1 MTNTVQTKDAL
12 AEDPQ
17 TKDPLAKGVK
27 TGAAPVPETPDGRPA
42 RASSR
47 RRRILLWVVAGLAIL
62 GVIALAVGGIF
73 NQGAV
78 TDPEPTMTAVQII
91 PLVILM
97 VMFVVATKWPL
108 NIGVMGLV
116 ASFGVGYFML
126 GMSDKQILEEFPASI
141 VLTIIG
147 VTYFFSMAQRNGTI
161 DIIVKGCVRMVRG
174 KTLLLPWVFFLIAA
188 ALTSLGTFSPAA
200 IALLAP
206 AAIGFAYESR
216 IHPVV
221 MGAFIINGAHAGGFS
236 PLSVAGVLVHDIAL
250 KNDFPISQ
258 GGLFIAS
265 FALNLILS
273 VLTIVL
279 FALIGKLRDGSGQ
292 HVDIDTSSTGRP
304 HGQQILTLALIA
316 AMLVGTLGFHMPIGF
331 VALSAG
337 LLLAFINIKEHKTF
351 IGGISWS
358 TVLLV
363 AGMITYV
370 SLLQHVGVIDT
381 LAEQALA
388 LGAPLLIALVL
399 CYVIGVGSAF
409 ASSTAL
415 LTAFIPLAGPL
426 LATSSL
432 SASGTVAALA
442 IAATVVDVSPF
453 STDGALVVANARDD
467 DRQRVYKQLMFYA
480 GGVVL
485 VAPALAWAL
494 LVPTGIM

>member
-1 MTNTVQTKDAL
+1 MAKTITTPAPE
-12 AEDPQ
+12 AESDIREERSQ
-17 TKDPLAKGVK
+17 
-27 TGAAPVPETPDGRPA
+27 RPGN
-42 RASSR
+42 
-47 RRRILLWVVAGLAIL
+47 RRRILLITVAASVILGLFAIL
-62 GVIALAVGGIF
+62 FGGAIF
-73 NQGAV
+73 NPAA
-78 TDPEPTMTAVQII
+78 TPESEPTMTAIQII
-91 PLVILM
+91 PLVILV

-126 GMSDKQILEEFPASI
+126 GMTDKEILADFPANI
-141 VLTIIG
+141 VITIIG

-161 DIIVKGCVRMVRG
+161 DIIVQNCVRLVRG
-174 KTLLLPWVFFLIAA
+174 KTLLLPWVFFLLAA
-188 ALTSLGTFSPAA
+188 SLTALGTFSPAA
-200 IALLAP
+200 VALLAP
-206 AAIGFAYESR
+206 AAIGLAYESR
-216 IHPVV
+216 IHPVL

-236 PLSVAGVLVHDIAL
+236 PLSVAGVLVHDIAV
-250 KNDFPISQ
+250 KNGFPISQ
-258 GGLFIAS
+258 GALFGAS

-273 VLTIVL
+273 VLTVVL
-279 FALIGKLRDGSGQ
+279 FALLGKLRDGAAGQ
-292 HVDIDTSSTGRP
+292 HAELEARPTRP
-304 HGQQILTLALIA
+304 HGQQILTLGLIV
-316 AMLVGTLGFHMPIGF
+316 AMLVCALGFHMPIGF

-337 LLLAFINIKEHKTF
+337 LLLALVNIREHQTF
-351 IGGISWS
+351 IGGVSWS

-453 STDGALVVANARDD
+453 STDGALVVANARED
-467 DRQRVYKQLMFYA
+467 DRQRVYKQLMMYA

>member
-1 MTNTVQTKDAL
+1 MAKTIYQPAPE
-12 AEDPQ
+12 AESNIREERSQ
-17 TKDPLAKGVK
+17 
-27 TGAAPVPETPDGRPA
+27 RPNN
-42 RASSR
+42 
-47 RRRILLWVVAGLAIL
+47 RRRILLITVAASVILGLVAIL
-62 GVIALAVGGIF
+62 FGGAIL
-73 NQGAV
+73 NPAA
-78 TDPEPTMTAVQII
+78 TRESEPTMTATQII
-91 PLVILM
+91 PLVILV

-126 GMSDKQILEEFPASI
+126 GMTDKEILADFPANI
-141 VLTIIG
+141 VITIIG
-147 VTYFFSMAQRNGTI
+147 VTYFFSMAQRNGTV
-161 DIIVKGCVRMVRG
+161 DIIVQTCVRLVRG
-174 KTLLLPWVFFLIAA
+174 KTLLLPWVFFLLAA
-188 ALTSLGTFSPAA
+188 SLTALGTFSPAA
-200 IALLAP
+200 VALLAP
-206 AAIGFAYESR
+206 AAIGLAYESR
-216 IHPVV
+216 IHPVL

-236 PLSVAGVLVHDIAL
+236 PLSVAGVLVHDIAV
-250 KNDFPISQ
+250 KNGFPISQ
-258 GGLFIAS
+258 GALFGAS

-273 VLTIVL
+273 VLTVVL
-279 FALIGKLRDGSGQ
+279 FALLGKLRDGATGQ
-292 HVDIDTSSTGRP
+292 HADLDTTRTTRP
-304 HGQQILTLALIA
+304 HGQQILTLALIV
-316 AMLVGTLGFHMPIGF
+316 AMLVCALGFHMPIGF

-337 LLLAFINIKEHKTF
+337 LLLALVNIKEHRTF
-351 IGGISWS
+351 IGGVSWS

-453 STDGALVVANARDD
+453 STDGALVVANARED
-467 DRQRVYKQLMFYA
+467 DRQRVYKQLMMYA

>member
-1 MTNTVQTKDAL
+1 MIMTKTIYQPAPE
-12 AEDPQ
+12 AESEIRDERS
-17 TKDPLAKGVK
+17 K
-27 TGAAPVPETPDGRPA
+27 RPN
-42 RASSR
+42 
-47 RRRILLWVVAGLAIL
+47 RRRILLLSLAGIAIVGLVAL
-62 GVIALAVGGIF
+62 VFGGAIF
-73 NQGAV
+73 NPAAAP
-78 TDPEPTMTAVQII
+78 DSEHAMTVIQII
-91 PLVILM
+91 PLVILV

-126 GMSDKQILEEFPASI
+126 GMTDKEILEDFPASI

-161 DIIVKGCVRMVRG
+161 DIIVQTCVRLVRG
-174 KTLLLPWVFFLIAA
+174 KTLLLPWVFFLMAA

-200 IALLAP
+200 VALLAP

-216 IHPVV
+216 IHPVL

-250 KNDFPISQ
+250 KNGFPISQ
-258 GGLFIAS
+258 SGLFAAS

-273 VLTIVL
+273 ALTVVL
-279 FALIGKLRDGSGQ
+279 FALLGKLRDGEGVQ
-292 HVDIDTSSTGRP
+292 HADLDTSRTGRP
-304 HGQQILTLALIA
+304 HGQQILTLVLIA
-316 AMLVGTLGFHMPIGF
+316 VMLVCTLGFHMPIGF

-337 LLLAFINIKEHKTF
+337 LLLALVNIKEHQTF
-351 IGGISWS
+351 IGGVSWS

-426 LATSSL
+426 LATTSL

-453 STDGALVVANARDD
+453 STDGALVVANAREN
-467 DRQRVYKQLMFYA
+467 DRQRVYKQLMMYA

-485 VAPALAWAL
+485 VAPALTWAL

>member
-1 MTNTVQTKDAL
+1 MTKTALTKDSPTKDA
-12 AEDPQ
+12 EP
-17 TKDPLAKGVK
+17 TE
-27 TGAAPVPETPDGRPA
+27 APAQEMLDERPA

-47 RRRILLWVVAGLAIL
+47 RRILLWTVAGVAIL
-62 GVIALAVGGIF
+62 AVLALVFGGMF
-73 NQGAV
+73 NQAAA
-78 TDPEPTMTAVQII
+78 TSPEPTMTAVQII
-91 PLVILM
+91 PLVILV

-250 KNDFPISQ
+250 KNSFPISQ
-258 GGLFIAS
+258 TGLFIAS

-279 FALIGKLRDGSGQ
+279 FALIGKLRDGAGGQ

-316 AMLVGTLGFHMPIGF
+316 AMLVCTLGFHMPIGF

-337 LLLAFINIKEHKTF
+337 LLLAFINIKEHKSF

-370 SLLQHVGVIDT
+370 SLLEHVGVIDT

-415 LTAFIPLAGPL
+415 LTAFIPMAGPL

-467 DRQRVYKQLMFYA
+467 DRQRVYKQLMYYA

>member
-1 MTNTVQTKDAL
+1 MTKTAERTTGTV
-12 AEDPQ
+12 E
-17 TKDPLAKGVK
+17 
-27 TGAAPVPETPDGRPA
+27 ETQDQYSGRPA
-42 RASSR
+42 
-47 RRRILLWVVAGLAIL
+47 RRRILLMAVVG
-62 GVIALAVGGIF
+62 IALLGLVALVLAGGVF
-73 NQGAV
+73 NQAS
-78 TDPEPTMTAVQII
+78 TAEPEPTMTAVQII
-91 PLVILM
+91 PLIILV

-126 GMSDKQILEEFPASI
+126 GMTDKEILADFPANI
-141 VLTIIG
+141 VITIIG

-161 DIIVKGCVRMVRG
+161 DIIVQACVRAVRG
-174 KTLLLPWVFFLIAA
+174 KTLLLPWVFFLMAA
-188 ALTSLGTFSPAA
+188 ALTALGTFSPAA
-200 IALLAP
+200 VALLAP
-206 AAIGFAYESR
+206 AAIGLAYESR
-216 IHPVV
+216 IHPVL

-236 PLSVAGVLVHDIAL
+236 PLSVAGVLVHDIAV
-250 KNDFPISQ
+250 KNGFPISQ
-258 GGLFIAS
+258 GALFTAS
-265 FALNLILS
+265 FAINLILS
-273 VLTIVL
+273 VLTVVL
-279 FALIGKLRDGSGQ
+279 FALLGKLRDGEGGQ
-292 HVDIDTSSTGRP
+292 LADLASPATGRP
-304 HGQQILTLALIA
+304 HGQQVLTLALIGA
-316 AMLVGTLGFHMPIGF
+316 LLVCALGFHMPIGF

-337 LLLAFINIKEHKTF
+337 LLLALVNIKEHRTF
-351 IGGISWS
+351 IGGVSWS

-388 LGAPLLIALVL
+388 LGAPLLVALVL

-453 STDGALVVANARDD
+453 STDGALVVANARED
-467 DRQRVYKQLMFYA
+467 DRERVYKQLMMYA

-485 VAPALAWAL
+485 AAPALAWAL

>member
-1 MTNTVQTKDAL
+1 MTKTAQPPANP
-12 AEDPQ
+12 AEADTQGCPSR
-17 TKDPLAKGVK
+17 
-27 TGAAPVPETPDGRPA
+27 APA
-42 RASSR
+42 R
-47 RRRILLWVVAGLAIL
+47 RRRILLVAAATTIL
-62 GVIALAVGGIF
+62 GLGALLLGNVIF
-73 NQGAV
+73 NPAAA
-78 TDPEPTMTAVQII
+78 TEPEPAMTAVQII
-91 PLVILM
+91 PLAILV
-97 VMFVVATKWPL
+97 VMFIVATKWPL

-126 GMSDKQILEEFPASI
+126 GMTDREILAEFPASI

-161 DIIVKGCVRMVRG
+161 DIIVQTCVRLVRG
-174 KTLLLPWVFFLIAA
+174 RTLLLPWVFFLMAA
-188 ALTSLGTFSPAA
+188 ALTALGTFSPAA
-200 IALLAP
+200 VALLAP

-216 IHPVV
+216 IHPVL

-236 PLSVAGVLVHDIAL
+236 PLSVAGVLVHGIAME
-250 KNDFPISQ
+250 NGFPISQ
-258 GGLFIAS
+258 GSLFAAS

-279 FALIGKLRDGSGQ
+279 FALLGKLRDSKGGQ
-292 HVDIDTSSTGRP
+292 HADVDSSPSARP
-304 HGQQILTLALIA
+304 HGQQVLTLALIA
-316 AMLVGTLGFHMPIGF
+316 VMLVCTLGFRMPIGF

-337 LLLAFINIKEHKTF
+337 LLLALINIKEHQTF

-381 LAEQALA
+381 LAEHALA
-388 LGAPLLIALVL
+388 LGAPLVIALVL

-415 LTAFIPLAGPL
+415 LTAFIPMAGPL

-453 STDGALVVANARDD
+453 STDGALIVANARED
-467 DRQRVYKQLMFYA
+467 DRQRVYRQLMAYA
-480 GGVVL
+480 GAVVL
-485 VAPALAWAL
+485 AAPLLAWAM

>member
-1 MTNTVQTKDAL
+1 MTKTVQRPTDAV
-12 AEDPQ
+12 E
-17 TKDPLAKGVK
+17 
-27 TGAAPVPETPDGRPA
+27 ETRDQKSPRPA
-42 RASSR
+42 R
-47 RRRILLWVVAGLAIL
+47 RRRILLMAVVGITFLGLLALVLAG
-62 GVIALAVGGIF
+62 GVF
-73 NQGAV
+73 NQAP
-78 TDPEPTMTAVQII
+78 TAESEPSMTAVQII
-91 PLVILM
+91 PLIILV

-126 GMSDKQILEEFPASI
+126 GMSDKEILADFPANI
-141 VLTIIG
+141 VITIIG

-161 DIIVKGCVRMVRG
+161 DIIVQNCVRLVRG
-174 KTLLLPWVFFLIAA
+174 KTLLLPWVFFLMAA
-188 ALTSLGTFSPAA
+188 ALTALGTFSPAA
-200 IALLAP
+200 VALLAP
-206 AAIGFAYESR
+206 AALGLAYESR

-221 MGAFIINGAHAGGFS
+221 MGAFLINGAHAGGFS
-236 PLSVAGVLVHDIAL
+236 PLSVAGVLVHDIAV
-250 KNDFPISQ
+250 KNGFPISQ
-258 GGLFIAS
+258 GALFTAS
-265 FALNLILS
+265 FAINLILS
-273 VLTIVL
+273 VLTVVL
-279 FALIGKLRDGSGQ
+279 FALLGRLRDGEGQ
-292 HVDIDTSSTGRP
+292 HADLETTTTGRP

-316 AMLVGTLGFHMPIGF
+316 AMLVCALGFHMPIGF

-337 LLLAFINIKEHKTF
+337 LLLALVNIKEHRTF
-351 IGGISWS
+351 IGGVSWS

-388 LGAPLLIALVL
+388 LGAPLLVALVL

-453 STDGALVVANARDD
+453 STDGALVVANARED
-467 DRQRVYKQLMFYA
+467 DRQRVYKQLMMYA

-485 VAPALAWAL
+485 AAPALAWAL

>member
-1 MTNTVQTKDAL
+1 M
-12 AEDPQ
+12 
-17 TKDPLAKGVK
+17 AKV
-27 TGAAPVPETPDGRPA
+27 TYHPAPESESETREQNSGSPN
-42 RASSR
+42 R
-47 RRRILLWVVAGLAIL
+47 RRRILLVTVAASVILGLVAIL
-62 GVIALAVGGIF
+62 FGGAIF
-73 NQGAV
+73 NPAA
-78 TDPEPTMTAVQII
+78 TPESEPTMTATQII
-91 PLVILM
+91 PLVILV

-126 GMSDKQILEEFPASI
+126 GMTDKEILTDFPANI
-141 VLTIIG
+141 VITIIG

-161 DIIVKGCVRMVRG
+161 DIIVQTCVRLVRG
-174 KTLLLPWVFFLIAA
+174 KTMLLPWVFFLLAA
-188 ALTSLGTFSPAA
+188 SLTALGTFSPAA
-200 IALLAP
+200 VALLAP
-206 AAIGFAYESR
+206 AAIGLAYESR
-216 IHPVV
+216 IHPVL

-236 PLSVAGVLVHDIAL
+236 PLSVAGVLVHDIAV
-250 KNDFPISQ
+250 KNGFPISQ
-258 GGLFIAS
+258 GSLFAAS

-273 VLTIVL
+273 VLTVVL
-279 FALIGKLRDGSGQ
+279 FALLGKIRDGATGQ
-292 HVDIDTSSTGRP
+292 LADLDTTRTARP
-304 HGQQILTLALIA
+304 HGQQILWLALIV
-316 AMLVGTLGFHMPIGF
+316 AMLVCALGFHMPIGF

-337 LLLAFINIKEHKTF
+337 LLLALVNIKEHQTF
-351 IGGISWS
+351 IGGVSWS

-453 STDGALVVANARDD
+453 STDGALVVANARED
-467 DRQRVYKQLMFYA
+467 DRQRVYKQLMMYA

>member
-1 MTNTVQTKDAL
+1 MSNTSQRTLPPAVD
-12 AEDPQ
+12 
-17 TKDPLAKGVK
+17 
-27 TGAAPVPETPDGRPA
+27 ETRGGRTGRP
-42 RASSR
+42 SR
-47 RRRILLWVVAGLAIL
+47 RRRILLVAVAAFAIL
-62 GVIALAVGGIF
+62 GLVAVLLGGAIF
-73 NQGAV
+73 NPAAP
-78 TDPEPTMTAVQII
+78 TEPEPTMTAIQII
-91 PLVILM
+91 PLVILV
-97 VMFVVATKWPL
+97 VMFVVATRWPL

-126 GMSDKQILEEFPASI
+126 GMSDKEILAEFPASI

-161 DIIVKGCVRMVRG
+161 DVIVQTCVRLVRG
-174 KTLLLPWVFFLIAA
+174 KTLLLPWVFFLMAA
-188 ALTSLGTFSPAA
+188 ALTALGTFSPAA
-200 IALLAP
+200 VALLAP

-216 IHPVV
+216 IHPVL

-236 PLSVAGVLVHDIAL
+236 PLSVAGVLVHDIAQE
-250 KNDFPISQ
+250 NGFPISQ
-258 GGLFIAS
+258 GALFVAS
-265 FALNLILS
+265 FAVNLILS
-273 VLTIVL
+273 VLTVVVL
-279 FALIGKLRDGSGQ
+279 ALLGKLRDGAGSHHADLPAPGT
-292 HVDIDTSSTGRP
+292 IRP
-304 HGQQILTLALIA
+304 HGQQILTLMLIVV
-316 AMLVGTLGFHMPIGF
+316 MLVCTLGFHMPIGF

-337 LLLAFINIKEHKTF
+337 LLLALINIKEHQTF
-351 IGGISWS
+351 ISGISWS

-415 LTAFIPLAGPL
+415 LTAFIPMAGPL
-426 LATSSL
+426 LATSTL

-453 STDGALVVANARDD
+453 STDGALVVANARED
-467 DRQRVYKQLMFYA
+467 DRQRVYRQLMIYA

-485 VAPALAWAL
+485 AAPLLAWAL

>member
-1 MTNTVQTKDAL
+1 MAKTVLTKDSPGTDG
-12 AEDPQ
+12 ER
-17 TKDPLAKGVK
+17 T
-27 TGAAPVPETPDGRPA
+27 AAPAVETPEGRPA
-42 RASSR
+42 RSSS
-47 RRRILLWVVAGLAIL
+47 RRRILLWTVAGVAIL
-62 GVIALAVGGIF
+62 GALALVLGGML
-73 NQGAV
+73 NPAAAPN
-78 TDPEPTMTAVQII
+78 PEPSMTAVQII
-91 PLVILM
+91 PLVILV
-97 VMFVVATKWPL
+97 VMFAVATKWPL

-126 GMSDKQILEEFPASI
+126 GMSDKQILDEFPASI

-279 FALIGKLRDGSGQ
+279 FALIGKLRDGASGQ
-292 HVDIDTSSTGRP
+292 HVDIDTSTGRP
-304 HGQQILTLALIA
+304 HGQQVLTLALIA
-316 AMLVGTLGFHMPIGF
+316 VMLVCTLGFHMPIGF

-337 LLLAFINIKEHKTF
+337 LLLAFVNIKEHKTF

-399 CYVIGVGSAF
+399 CYVIGIGSAF

-415 LTAFIPLAGPL
+415 LTAFIPMAGPL

-453 STDGALVVANARDD
+453 STDGALVVANARED

>member
-1 MTNTVQTKDAL
+1 
-12 AEDPQ
+12 
-17 TKDPLAKGVK
+17 
-27 TGAAPVPETPDGRPA
+27 
-42 RASSR
+42 
-47 RRRILLWVVAGLAIL
+47 
-62 GVIALAVGGIF
+62 
-73 NQGAV
+73 
-78 TDPEPTMTAVQII
+78 MTAVQII
-91 PLVILM
+91 PLVILV
-97 VMFVVATKWPL
+97 VMFVAATKWPL

-126 GMSDKQILEEFPASI
+126 GMSDRQILEAFPATI

-161 DIIVKGCVRMVRG
+161 DLIVKGCVRIVRG
-174 KTLLLPWVFFLIAA
+174 KMLLLPWVFFLIAA

-221 MGAFIINGAHAGGFS
+221 MGAFIVNGAHAGGFS

-250 KNDFPISQ
+250 QNGFPISQ
-258 GGLFIAS
+258 AGLFLAS
-265 FALNLILS
+265 FALNLLLS
-273 VLTIVL
+273 VLTIIL
-279 FALIGKLRDGSGQ
+279 FALLGKLRDGAGGRGPE
-292 HVDIDTSSTGRP
+292 IDTASGRP
-304 HGQQILTLALIA
+304 HGQQALTLALIA
-316 AMLVGTLGFHMPIGF
+316 GMLVCTLGFQMPIGF

-337 LLLAFINIKEHKTF
+337 LLLAFVNVREHRTF

-358 TVLLV
+358 TVLMV

-381 LAEQALA
+381 LAGAALA

-432 SASGTVAALA
+432 SASGTIAALA
-442 IAATVVDVSPF
+442 VAATVVDVSPF

-494 LVPTGIM
+494 LIPTGVM

>member
-1 MTNTVQTKDAL
+1 MTKTAQRPTDTV
-12 AEDPQ
+12 E
-17 TKDPLAKGVK
+17 
-27 TGAAPVPETPDGRPA
+27 ETRDQQSPRPN
-42 RASSR
+42 
-47 RRRILLWVVAGLAIL
+47 RRRILLMVVAGLTLLSLAALVL
-62 GVIALAVGGIF
+62 GGGIL
-73 NQGAV
+73 NPAA
-78 TDPEPTMTAVQII
+78 TSEPEHTMTAVQII
-91 PLVILM
+91 PLVILV

-161 DIIVKGCVRMVRG
+161 NIIVQTCVRLVRG
-174 KTLLLPWVFFLIAA
+174 KTMLLPWVFFLIAA

-200 IALLAP
+200 VALLAP
-206 AAIGFAYESR
+206 AALGFAYESR

-236 PLSVAGVLVHDIAL
+236 PLSVAGVLVHDISV
-250 KNDFPISQ
+250 KNGFPIDQ
-258 GGLFIAS
+258 GSLFAAS

-273 VLTIVL
+273 ALTVAL
-279 FALIGKLRDGSGQ
+279 FALLGKLRDGEGGQ
-292 HVDIDTSSTGRP
+292 HADIDTTSTGRP
-304 HGQQILTLALIA
+304 HGQQILTLVLIA
-316 AMLVGTLGFHMPIGF
+316 AMLVCTLGFHMPIGF
-331 VALSAG
+331 VALAAG
-337 LLLAFINIKEHKTF
+337 LLLAFVNIKEHQTF

-426 LATSSL
+426 LASSSL

-453 STDGALVVANARDD
+453 STDGALVVANARDN
-467 DRQRVYKQLMFYA
+467 DRQRVYKQLMMYS

>member
-1 MTNTVQTKDAL
+1 MAKTISTPAPE
-12 AEDPQ
+12 AESDIREERSQ
-17 TKDPLAKGVK
+17 
-27 TGAAPVPETPDGRPA
+27 RPGN
-42 RASSR
+42 
-47 RRRILLWVVAGLAIL
+47 RRRILLITVAASVILGLFAIL
-62 GVIALAVGGIF
+62 FGGAIF
-73 NQGAV
+73 NPAA
-78 TDPEPTMTAVQII
+78 TPESEPTMTAIQII
-91 PLVILM
+91 PLVILV

-126 GMSDKQILEEFPASI
+126 GMTDKEILADFPANI
-141 VLTIIG
+141 VITIIG

-161 DIIVKGCVRMVRG
+161 DIIVQNCVRLVRG
-174 KTLLLPWVFFLIAA
+174 KTLLLPWVFFLLAA
-188 ALTSLGTFSPAA
+188 SLTALGTFSPAA
-200 IALLAP
+200 VALLAP
-206 AAIGFAYESR
+206 AAIGLAYESR
-216 IHPVV
+216 IHPVL

-236 PLSVAGVLVHDIAL
+236 PLSVAGVLVHDIAV
-250 KNDFPISQ
+250 KNGFPISQ
-258 GGLFIAS
+258 GALFGAS

-273 VLTIVL
+273 VLTVVL
-279 FALIGKLRDGSGQ
+279 FALLGKLRDGAAGQ
-292 HVDIDTSSTGRP
+292 HAELEARPTRP
-304 HGQQILTLALIA
+304 HGQQILTLGLIV
-316 AMLVGTLGFHMPIGF
+316 AMLVCALGFHMPIGF

-337 LLLAFINIKEHKTF
+337 LLLALVNIREHQTF
-351 IGGISWS
+351 IGGVSWS

-453 STDGALVVANARDD
+453 STDGALVVANARED
-467 DRQRVYKQLMFYA
+467 DRQRVYKQLMMYA

>member
-1 MTNTVQTKDAL
+1 MAKTITTPAPE
-12 AEDPQ
+12 AESDIREERSQ
-17 TKDPLAKGVK
+17 
-27 TGAAPVPETPDGRPA
+27 RPGN
-42 RASSR
+42 
-47 RRRILLWVVAGLAIL
+47 RRRILLITVAASVILGLFAIL
-62 GVIALAVGGIF
+62 FGGAIF
-73 NQGAV
+73 NPAA
-78 TDPEPTMTAVQII
+78 THESEPTMTAIQII
-91 PLVILM
+91 PLVILV

-126 GMSDKQILEEFPASI
+126 GMTDKEILADFPANI
-141 VLTIIG
+141 VITIIG

-161 DIIVKGCVRMVRG
+161 DIIVQNCVRLVRG
-174 KTLLLPWVFFLIAA
+174 KTLLLPWVFFLLAA
-188 ALTSLGTFSPAA
+188 SLTALGTFSPAA
-200 IALLAP
+200 VALLAP
-206 AAIGFAYESR
+206 AAIGLAYESR
-216 IHPVV
+216 IHPVL

-236 PLSVAGVLVHDIAL
+236 PLSVAGVLVHDIAV
-250 KNDFPISQ
+250 KNGFPISQ
-258 GGLFIAS
+258 GALFGAS

-273 VLTIVL
+273 VLTVVL
-279 FALIGKLRDGSGQ
+279 FALLGKLRDGAAGQ
-292 HVDIDTSSTGRP
+292 HAELEARPTRP
-304 HGQQILTLALIA
+304 HGQQILTLGLIV
-316 AMLVGTLGFHMPIGF
+316 AMLVCALGFHMPIGF

-337 LLLAFINIKEHKTF
+337 LLLALVNIREHKTF
-351 IGGISWS
+351 IGGVSWS

-453 STDGALVVANARDD
+453 STDGALVVANARED
-467 DRQRVYKQLMFYA
+467 DRQRVYKQLMMYA

>member
-1 MTNTVQTKDAL
+1 MTETAHRT
-12 AEDPQ
+12 P
-17 TKDPLAKGVK
+17 T
-27 TGAAPVPETPDGRPA
+27 PVGETLDDGPKRPP
-42 RASSR
+42 R
-47 RRRILLWVVAGLAIL
+47 RRHTLILAVAGFVFL
-62 GVIALAVGGIF
+62 GLVALLLGGDNF
-73 NQGAV
+73 APAATTQ
-78 TDPEPTMTAVQII
+78 PEQTMTAIQII
-91 PLVILM
+91 PLVILV
-97 VMFVVATKWPL
+97 VMFVVATRWPL

-116 ASFGVGYFML
+116 ASFGVGYFLL
-126 GMSDKQILEEFPASI
+126 GMTDKEILRDFPSSI

-161 DIIVKGCVRMVRG
+161 DVIVQNCVRLVRG
-174 KTLLLPWVFFLIAA
+174 KTLLLPWVFFLLAA
-188 ALTSLGTFSPAA
+188 ALTALGTFSPAA
-200 IALLAP
+200 VALLAP
-206 AAIGFAYESR
+206 AAIAFAYESR
-216 IHPVV
+216 IHPVL

-236 PLSVAGVLVHDIAL
+236 PLSVAGVLVHDVAL
-250 KNDFPISQ
+250 ANGFPISQ
-258 GGLFIAS
+258 GALFLAS
-265 FALNLILS
+265 FAINLILS

-279 FALIGKLRDGSGQ
+279 FALLGKLRDGEGQ
-292 HVDIDTSSTGRP
+292 HADLDTRTSRP
-304 HGQQILTLALIA
+304 HGQQILTLVLIA
-316 AMLVGTLGFHMPIGF
+316 VMLVCTLGFRMPIGF

-337 LLLAFINIKEHKTF
+337 LLLALVNIKEHQTF
-351 IGGISWS
+351 IGGVSWS

-381 LAEQALA
+381 LAGMALA
-388 LGAPLLIALVL
+388 LGAPLLVALVL

-453 STDGALVVANARDD
+453 STDGALVVANARSN
-467 DRQRVYKQLMFYA
+467 DRHRVYRQLMIYA

-494 LVPTGIM
+494 LVPTGVL

>member
-1 MTNTVQTKDAL
+1 MT
-12 AEDPQ
+12 
-17 TKDPLAKGVK
+17 K
-27 TGAAPVPETPDGRPA
+27 TAQHTAAPEAGTTEQSAPRSP
-42 RASSR
+42 
-47 RRRILLWVVAGLAIL
+47 RRRILLIAVAAFVILSLAALVL
-62 GVIALAVGGIF
+62 GGSLF
-73 NQGAV
+73 NPAAA
-78 TDPEPTMTAVQII
+78 TTSEPTLTATQII
-91 PLVILM
+91 PLVIL
-97 VMFVVATKWPL
+97 VLMFIIATKWPL

-126 GMSDKQILEEFPASI
+126 GMTDREILADFPATI

-161 DIIVKGCVRMVRG
+161 DIIVQTCVRLVRG
-174 KTLLLPWVFFLIAA
+174 KTMVLPWVFFLLAA

-200 IALLAP
+200 VALLAP

-236 PLSVAGVLVHDIAL
+236 PLSVAGVLVHNIAEE
-250 KNDFPISQ
+250 NGFPISQ

-265 FALNLILS
+265 FAVNFILS
-273 VLTIVL
+273 VLTIAV
-279 FALIGKLRDGSGQ
+279 FALLGRLHEGGTGQ
-292 HVDIDTSSTGRP
+292 AIDLDTSKTTRP
-304 HGQQILTLALIA
+304 HGQQILTLVLILV
-316 AMLVGTLGFHMPIGF
+316 MLVCTLGFRMPIGF

-337 LLLAFINIKEHKTF
+337 LLLALINIKEHQSF

-453 STDGALVVANARDD
+453 STDGALVVANTPED
-467 DRQRVYKQLMFYA
+467 DRQRVYRQLMIYA
-480 GGVVL
+480 GAIVL
-485 VAPALAWAL
+485 AAPILAWAL

>member
-1 MTNTVQTKDAL
+1 MTNTVQQPNDTV
-12 AEDPQ
+12 E
-17 TKDPLAKGVK
+17 
-27 TGAAPVPETPDGRPA
+27 ETRDQQSPDQRSPRPN
-42 RASSR
+42 R
-47 RRRILLWVVAGLAIL
+47 RRRILLMAVVGITLL
-62 GVIALAVGGIF
+62 GALALFLAGGVF
-73 NQGAV
+73 NQAPTAGS
-78 TDPEPTMTAVQII
+78 EPSMTAVQII
-91 PLVILM
+91 PLIILV

-126 GMSDKQILEEFPASI
+126 GMDDKEILADFPANI
-141 VLTIIG
+141 VITIIG

-161 DIIVKGCVRMVRG
+161 DIIVQSCVRMVRG
-174 KTLLLPWVFFLIAA
+174 KTLLLPWVFFLMAA

-200 IALLAP
+200 VALLAP
-206 AAIGFAYESR
+206 AAIGLAYESR

-221 MGAFIINGAHAGGFS
+221 MGAFLINGAHAGGFS
-236 PLSVAGVLVHDIAL
+236 PLSVAGVLVHDIAV
-250 KNDFPISQ
+250 KNGFPISQ
-258 GGLFIAS
+258 GALFTAS
-265 FALNLILS
+265 FAINLILS
-273 VLTIVL
+273 VLTVVL
-279 FALIGKLRDGSGQ
+279 FALLGKLREGDGQ
-292 HVDIDTSSTGRP
+292 HADLETGSAGRP
-304 HGQQILTLALIA
+304 HGQQILTLVLIV
-316 AMLVGTLGFHMPIGF
+316 AMLVCALGFHMPIGF

-337 LLLAFINIKEHKTF
+337 LLLALVNIKEHQTF
-351 IGGISWS
+351 IGGVSWS

-388 LGAPLLIALVL
+388 LGAPLLVALVL

-453 STDGALVVANARDD
+453 STDGALVVANAREN
-467 DRQRVYKQLMFYA
+467 DRQRVYKQLMMYA

-485 VAPALAWAL
+485 VAPALAWVL

>member
-1 MTNTVQTKDAL
+1 MTKTLNPPA
-12 AEDPQ
+12 PQ
-17 TKDPLAKGVK
+17 TES
-27 TGAAPVPETPDGRPA
+27 ETRQDRPDGRN
-42 RASSR
+42 R
-47 RRRILLWVVAGLAIL
+47 RRRILLISVAAIAIL
-62 GVIALAVGGIF
+62 GLVALVFGGAIF
-73 NQGAV
+73 NPAA
-78 TDPEPTMTAVQII
+78 TPESEPPMTATQII
-91 PLVILM
+91 PLVILV

-126 GMSDKQILEEFPASI
+126 GMTDKQILEDFPASI
-141 VLTIIG
+141 VITIIG

-161 DIIVKGCVRMVRG
+161 DIIVQTCVRLVRG
-174 KTLLLPWVFFLIAA
+174 KTLLLPWVFFLLAA

-200 IALLAP
+200 VALLAP

-216 IHPVV
+216 IHPVL
-221 MGAFIINGAHAGGFS
+221 MGAFVINGAHAGGFS

-250 KNDFPISQ
+250 KNGFPISQ
-258 GGLFIAS
+258 GALFAAS
-265 FALNLILS
+265 FALNLILTA
-273 VLTIVL
+273 LTVAL
-279 FALIGKLRDGSGQ
+279 FALLGKLRDGEGAR
-292 HVDIDTSSTGRP
+292 HLDVEAPRTTRP
-304 HGQQILTLALIA
+304 HGQQILTLLLIL
-316 AMLVGTLGFHMPIGF
+316 AMLVCTLGFQMPIGF

-337 LLLAFINIKEHKTF
+337 LLLALINIKEHRTF

-381 LAEQALA
+381 LAKQALA
-388 LGAPLLIALVL
+388 LGAPLLVALVL

-453 STDGALVVANARDD
+453 STDGALIVANAHEN
-467 DRQRVYKQLMFYA
+467 DRQRVYKQLMIYA

>member
-1 MTNTVQTKDAL
+1 MI
-12 AEDPQ
+12 
-17 TKDPLAKGVK
+17 K
-27 TGAAPVPETPDGRPA
+27 TAQRTT
-42 RASSR
+42 ASEAGTTRQSPPR
-47 RRRILLWVVAGLAIL
+47 SPRRRILLIAVAAFVIL
-62 GVIALAVGGIF
+62 SLVALVLGGSLF
-73 NQGAV
+73 TPAAA
-78 TDPEPTMTAVQII
+78 TTSEPTLTATQII
-91 PLVILM
+91 PLVIL
-97 VMFVVATKWPL
+97 VLMFIIATKWPL

-126 GMSDKQILEEFPASI
+126 GMTDREILADFPASI

-147 VTYFFSMAQRNGTI
+147 VTYFFSMAQKNGTI
-161 DIIVKGCVRMVRG
+161 DIIVQACVRLVRG
-174 KTLLLPWVFFLIAA
+174 KTMVLPWVFFLLAA

-200 IALLAP
+200 VALLAP

-236 PLSVAGVLVHDIAL
+236 PLSVAGVLVHNIAEE
-250 KNDFPISQ
+250 NGFPISQ
-258 GGLFIAS
+258 GGLFVAS
-265 FALNLILS
+265 FAVNFILS
-273 VLTIVL
+273 VLTIVV
-279 FALIGKLRDGSGQ
+279 FALLGRLREGGTGQ
-292 HVDIDTSSTGRP
+292 LIDLDISKTTRP
-304 HGQQILTLALIA
+304 HGQQILTLVLILT
-316 AMLVGTLGFHMPIGF
+316 MLVCTLGFHMPIGF

-337 LLLAFINIKEHKTF
+337 LLLALINIKEHQTF

-399 CYVIGVGSAF
+399 CYVIGIGSAF

-453 STDGALVVANARDD
+453 STDGALVVANAPEA
-467 DRQRVYKQLMFYA
+467 DRQRVYRQLMFYA
-480 GGVVL
+480 GAIVL
-485 VAPALAWAL
+485 AAPVLAWAL
-494 LVPTGIM
+494 LVPTDIM

>member
-1 MTNTVQTKDAL
+1 MAKTTYQPAPK
-12 AEDPQ
+12 AESEIRD
-17 TKDPLAKGVK
+17 
-27 TGAAPVPETPDGRPA
+27 R
-42 RASSR
+42 SSSSPNR
-47 RRRILLWVVAGLAIL
+47 RRRILLLTVAASVILGLVAIL
-62 GVIALAVGGIF
+62 FGGAIF
-73 NQGAV
+73 NPAA
-78 TDPEPTMTAVQII
+78 TPESEPTMTATQII
-91 PLVILM
+91 PLVILV

-126 GMSDKQILEEFPASI
+126 GMTDKEILADFPSNI
-141 VLTIIG
+141 VITIIG

-161 DIIVKGCVRMVRG
+161 DIIVQNCVRAVRG
-174 KTLLLPWVFFLIAA
+174 KTLLLPWVFFLLAA
-188 ALTSLGTFSPAA
+188 SLTALGTFSPAA
-200 IALLAP
+200 VALLAP
-206 AAIGFAYESR
+206 AAIGLAYESR
-216 IHPVV
+216 IHPVL

-236 PLSVAGVLVHDIAL
+236 PLSVAGVLVHDIAV
-250 KNDFPISQ
+250 KNGFPISQ
-258 GGLFIAS
+258 GALFGAS

-273 VLTIVL
+273 VLTVVL
-279 FALIGKLRDGSGQ
+279 FALLGKLRDGAAGQ
-292 HVDIDTSSTGRP
+292 HADLEARSTRP
-304 HGQQILTLALIA
+304 HGQQILTLGLIA
-316 AMLVGTLGFHMPIGF
+316 AMLVCALGFHMPIGF

-337 LLLAFINIKEHKTF
+337 LLLALVNIKEHQTF
-351 IGGISWS
+351 IGGVSWS

-453 STDGALVVANARDD
+453 STDGALVVANARED
-467 DRQRVYKQLMFYA
+467 DRQRVYKQLMMYA

-485 VAPALAWAL
+485 VAPALAWTL

>member
-1 MTNTVQTKDAL
+1 MT
-12 AEDPQ
+12 
-17 TKDPLAKGVK
+17 K
-27 TGAAPVPETPDGRPA
+27 TAQRTAAPVGDAPGKRPQRIA
-42 RASSR
+42 PR
-47 RRRILLWVVAGLAIL
+47 RLILL
-62 GVIALAVGGIF
+62 IAASVLAVLALVFLVLGGGIVQPASAVGP
-73 NQGAV
+73 QG
-78 TDPEPTMTAVQII
+78 TMTAVQII
-91 PLVILM
+91 PLVILV

-126 GMSDKQILEEFPASI
+126 GMTDKEILEEFPASI

-161 DIIVKGCVRMVRG
+161 DIIVQSCVRLVRG
-174 KTLLLPWVFFLIAA
+174 KTMLLPWVFFLIAA
-188 ALTSLGTFSPAA
+188 TLTSLGTFSPAA
-200 IALLAP
+200 VALLAP
-206 AAIGFAYESR
+206 AALGFAYESR
-216 IHPVV
+216 IHPVL
-221 MGAFIINGAHAGGFS
+221 MGAFVINGAHAGGFS
-236 PLSVAGVLVHDIAL
+236 PLSVAGVLVHDVAL
-250 KNDFPISQ
+250 KNGFPISP
-258 GGLFIAS
+258 GALFTAS

-273 VLTIVL
+273 VLTIAV
-279 FALIGKLRDGSGQ
+279 FALLGRLRDSENGQ
-292 HVDIDTSSTGRP
+292 HADLDTTTRTARP
-304 HGQQILTLALIA
+304 HGQQILTLVLIA
-316 AMLVGTLGFHMPIGF
+316 VILVCTLGFHLPIGF

-337 LLLAFINIKEHKTF
+337 LLLALVNIKEHQTF

-381 LAEQALA
+381 LAKQALA
-388 LGAPLLIALVL
+388 LGAPLLVALVL

-453 STDGALVVANARDD
+453 STDGALVVANASEN
-467 DRQRVYKQLMFYA
+467 DRQRVYRQLMAYA
-480 GGVVL
+480 GAVVL
-485 VAPALAWAL
+485 VGPALAWGL

>member
-1 MTNTVQTKDAL
+1 MAVVGITLLGLVAL
-12 AEDPQ
+12 V
-17 TKDPLAKGVK
+17 LAGGV
-27 TGAAPVPETPDGRPA
+27 
-42 RASSR
+42 
-47 RRRILLWVVAGLAIL
+47 
-62 GVIALAVGGIF
+62 F
-73 NQGAV
+73 NQAPTAGS
-78 TDPEPTMTAVQII
+78 EPSMTVEQII
-91 PLVILM
+91 PLVILV

-126 GMSDKQILEEFPASI
+126 GMTDKEILADFPANI
-141 VLTIIG
+141 VITIIG

-161 DIIVKGCVRMVRG
+161 DIIVQSCVRMVRG
-174 KTLLLPWVFFLIAA
+174 KTLLLPWVFFLMAA
-188 ALTSLGTFSPAA
+188 ALTALGTFSPAA
-200 IALLAP
+200 VALLAP
-206 AAIGFAYESR
+206 AAIGLAYESR

-221 MGAFIINGAHAGGFS
+221 MGAFLINGAHAGGFS
-236 PLSVAGVLVHDIAL
+236 PLSVAGVLVHDIAQE
-250 KNDFPISQ
+250 NGFPVSQ
-258 GGLFIAS
+258 GALFSAS
-265 FALNLILS
+265 FAINLILS
-273 VLTIVL
+273 VLTVAL
-279 FALIGKLRDGSGQ
+279 FAVLGKLRDGDGQ
-292 HVDIDTSSTGRP
+292 HADLETTGTTRP

-316 AMLVGTLGFHMPIGF
+316 AMLVCALGFHMPIGF

-337 LLLAFINIKEHKTF
+337 LLLALVNIKEHRTF
-351 IGGISWS
+351 IGGVSWS

-453 STDGALVVANARDD
+453 STDGALVVANARED
-467 DRQRVYKQLMFYA
+467 DRQRVYKQLMMYA
-480 GGVVL
+480 GGVV
-485 VAPALAWAL
+485 VAAPALAWAL

>member
-1 MTNTVQTKDAL
+1 MTKTIYQPTPE
-12 AEDPQ
+12 AESDVLE
-17 TKDPLAKGVK
+17 D
-27 TGAAPVPETPDGRPA
+27 RPK
-42 RASSR
+42 RPNR
-47 RRRILLWVVAGLAIL
+47 RRRILLITVAASVILGLAAIL
-62 GVIALAVGGIF
+62 FGGAIF
-73 NQGAV
+73 TPTA
-78 TDPEPTMTAVQII
+78 TPESEPPMTATQII
-91 PLVILM
+91 PLVILV

-126 GMSDKQILEEFPASI
+126 GMTDKEILADFPANI
-141 VLTIIG
+141 VITIIG

-161 DIIVKGCVRMVRG
+161 DIIVQTCVRLVRG
-174 KTLLLPWVFFLIAA
+174 KTMLLPWVFFLLAA
-188 ALTSLGTFSPAA
+188 SLTALGTFSPAA
-200 IALLAP
+200 VALLAP
-206 AAIGFAYESR
+206 AAIGLAYESR
-216 IHPVV
+216 IHPVL

-236 PLSVAGVLVHDIAL
+236 PLSVAGVLVHDIAV
-250 KNDFPISQ
+250 KNGFPISQ
-258 GGLFIAS
+258 GALFAAS

-273 VLTIVL
+273 ILTVVL
-279 FALIGKLRDGSGQ
+279 FALIGKLRDGESGQ
-292 HVDIDTSSTGRP
+292 HADLDTTRTSRP

-316 AMLVGTLGFHMPIGF
+316 AMLVCALGFHMPIGF

-337 LLLAFINIKEHKTF
+337 LLLALVNIKEHRTF

-381 LAEQALA
+381 LAEKALA

-453 STDGALVVANARDD
+453 STDGALVVANARES
-467 DRQRVYKQLMFYA
+467 DRQRVYKQLMMYA

>member
-1 MTNTVQTKDAL
+1 MPKTAQRPTDTV
-12 AEDPQ
+12 E
-17 TKDPLAKGVK
+17 
-27 TGAAPVPETPDGRPA
+27 ETRDQGSPRPA
-42 RASSR
+42 
-47 RRRILLWVVAGLAIL
+47 RRRILLMAVVGITLLGLLALVLAG
-62 GVIALAVGGIF
+62 GVF
-73 NQGAV
+73 NQAP
-78 TDPEPTMTAVQII
+78 TAESEPSMTAVQII
-91 PLVILM
+91 PLIILV

-126 GMSDKQILEEFPASI
+126 GMTDKEILADFPANI
-141 VLTIIG
+141 VITIIG

-161 DIIVKGCVRMVRG
+161 DIIVQTCVRLVRG
-174 KTLLLPWVFFLIAA
+174 KTLLLPWVFFLMAA
-188 ALTSLGTFSPAA
+188 ALTALGTFSPAA
-200 IALLAP
+200 VALLAP
-206 AAIGFAYESR
+206 AAIGLAYESR

-221 MGAFIINGAHAGGFS
+221 MGAFLINGAHAGGFS
-236 PLSVAGVLVHDIAL
+236 PLSVAGVLVHDIAV
-250 KNDFPISQ
+250 KNGFPISQ
-258 GGLFIAS
+258 GALFTAS
-265 FALNLILS
+265 FAINLILS
-273 VLTIVL
+273 VLTVVL
-279 FALIGKLRDGSGQ
+279 FALLGKLRDGDGQ
-292 HVDIDTSSTGRP
+292 LAEIDSASTGRP
-304 HGQQILTLALIA
+304 HGQQLLTLALIA
-316 AMLVGTLGFHMPIGF
+316 AMLVCALGFHMPIGF

-337 LLLAFINIKEHKTF
+337 LLLALVNIKEHRTF
-351 IGGISWS
+351 IGGVSWS

-388 LGAPLLIALVL
+388 LGAPLLVALVL

-453 STDGALVVANARDD
+453 STDGALVVANARED
-467 DRQRVYKQLMFYA
+467 DRQRVYKQLMMYA

-485 VAPALAWAL
+485 AAPALAWVL

>member
-1 MTNTVQTKDAL
+1 MTKTAERTTGTV
-12 AEDPQ
+12 E
-17 TKDPLAKGVK
+17 
-27 TGAAPVPETPDGRPA
+27 ETQDQHSGRPA
-42 RASSR
+42 R
-47 RRRILLWVVAGLAIL
+47 RRRILLMAVVGITLLGL
-62 GVIALAVGGIF
+62 VALVLAGGIF
-73 NQGAV
+73 NQAP
-78 TDPEPTMTAVQII
+78 TAEPEPTMTAIQII
-91 PLVILM
+91 PLIILV

-126 GMSDKQILEEFPASI
+126 GMTDKEILADFPANI
-141 VLTIIG
+141 VITIIG

-161 DIIVKGCVRMVRG
+161 DIIVQTCARLVRG
-174 KTLLLPWVFFLIAA
+174 KTLLLPWVFFLMAA
-188 ALTSLGTFSPAA
+188 ALTALGTFSPAA
-200 IALLAP
+200 VALLAP
-206 AAIGFAYESR
+206 AAIGLAYESR
-216 IHPVV
+216 IHPVL

-236 PLSVAGVLVHDIAL
+236 PLSVAGVLVHDIAV
-250 KNDFPISQ
+250 KNGFPISQ
-258 GGLFIAS
+258 GALFTAS
-265 FALNLILS
+265 FAINLILS
-273 VLTIVL
+273 VLTVVL
-279 FALIGKLRDGSGQ
+279 FALLGKLRDGDGQ
-292 HVDIDTSSTGRP
+292 HADLETAATGRP
-304 HGQQILTLALIA
+304 HGQQVLTLALIGA
-316 AMLVGTLGFHMPIGF
+316 LLVCALGFHMPIGF

-337 LLLAFINIKEHKTF
+337 LLLALVNIKEHRTF
-351 IGGISWS
+351 IGGVSWS

-388 LGAPLLIALVL
+388 LGAPLLVALVL

-453 STDGALVVANARDD
+453 STDGALVVANARED
-467 DRQRVYKQLMFYA
+467 DRQRVYKQLMMYA

-485 VAPALAWAL
+485 AAPALAWAL

>member
-1 MTNTVQTKDAL
+1 MTKTAEKTTPGTTLEDRSRRTK
-12 AEDPQ
+12 
-17 TKDPLAKGVK
+17 
-27 TGAAPVPETPDGRPA
+27 
-42 RASSR
+42 R
-47 RRRILLWVVAGLAIL
+47 RRRILLVTAAAITVLGL
-62 GVIALAVGGIF
+62 IALLFGGVLG
-73 NQGAV
+73 NPTAASES
-78 TDPEPTMTAVQII
+78 EPTMTATQII
-91 PLVILM
+91 PLVILV

-116 ASFGVGYFML
+116 ASFGVGYFVL
-126 GMSDKQILEEFPASI
+126 GMSDKQILDEFPATI

-147 VTYFFSMAQRNGTI
+147 VTYFFSMAQRNGSI
-161 DIIVKGCVRMVRG
+161 DIIVQTCVRMVRG
-174 KTLLLPWVFFLIAA
+174 KTMLLPWVFFLMAA

-200 IALLAP
+200 VALLAP
-206 AAIGFAYESR
+206 AALGLAYESR
-216 IHPVV
+216 IHPVL
-221 MGAFIINGAHAGGFS
+221 MGAFVINGAHAGGFS
-236 PLSVAGVLVHDIAL
+236 PLSVAGVLVHDIAH
-250 KNDFPISQ
+250 KNGFPVDQ
-258 GGLFIAS
+258 GALFLAS

-273 VLTIVL
+273 VLTIVV
-279 FALIGKLRDGSGQ
+279 FALFGKLRDKHANEYAGLGTPR
-292 HVDIDTSSTGRP
+292 IGRP
-304 HGQQILTLALIA
+304 NGQQMLTLALILA
-316 AMLVGTLGFHMPIGF
+316 ILVCTLGFHMPIGF

-337 LLLAFINIKEHKTF
+337 LLLAFVNIKEHKTF
-351 IGGISWS
+351 IGGVSWS

-426 LATSSL
+426 LASSSL
-432 SASGTVAALA
+432 SASGTVAALS

-453 STDGALVVANARDD
+453 STDGALVVANARDA
-467 DRQRVYKQLMFYA
+467 DRQRVYRQLMAYA

>member
-1 MTNTVQTKDAL
+1 
-12 AEDPQ
+12 
-17 TKDPLAKGVK
+17 
-27 TGAAPVPETPDGRPA
+27 
-42 RASSR
+42 
-47 RRRILLWVVAGLAIL
+47 
-62 GVIALAVGGIF
+62 
-73 NQGAV
+73 
-78 TDPEPTMTAVQII
+78 MTAVQII
-91 PLVILM
+91 PLVILV
-97 VMFVVATKWPL
+97 VMFVVATRWPL

-126 GMSDKQILEEFPASI
+126 GMSDKQILDAFPATI

-161 DIIVKGCVRMVRG
+161 EIIVKTCVRLVRG

-221 MGAFIINGAHAGGFS
+221 MGAFIVNGAHAGGFS

-250 KNDFPISQ
+250 KYGFPVSQ
-258 GGLFIAS
+258 AALFLAS
-265 FALNLILS
+265 FALNLLLS
-273 VLTIVL
+273 VLTIIL
-279 FALIGKLRDGSGQ
+279 FALIGKLRDGAGGRNLDFDSA
-292 HVDIDTSSTGRP
+292 SGRP
-304 HGQQILTLALIA
+304 HGQQVLTLALIA
-316 AMLVGTLGFHMPIGF
+316 VMLLCTLGFHMPIGF
-331 VALSAG
+331 VALAAG
-337 LLLAFINIKEHKTF
+337 LLLAFVNIREHKTF

-370 SLLQHVGVIDT
+370 SLLQRVGVIDT
-381 LAEQALA
+381 LAGQALV

-415 LTAFIPLAGPL
+415 LTAFIPMAGPL

>member
-1 MTNTVQTKDAL
+1 MSNTSQRTI
-12 AEDPQ
+12 P
-17 TKDPLAKGVK
+17 P
-27 TGAAPVPETPDGRPA
+27 AADHARAGRTGRPA
-42 RASSR
+42 R
-47 RRRILLWVVAGLAIL
+47 RRRILLVAVAAFATLGLVAVLL
-62 GVIALAVGGIF
+62 GGAIF
-73 NQGAV
+73 NPAAP
-78 TDPEPTMTAVQII
+78 TEPEPTMTAIQII
-91 PLVILM
+91 PLIILV
-97 VMFVVATKWPL
+97 VMFVVATRWPL
-108 NIGVMGLV
+108 NIGIMGLV

-126 GMSDKQILEEFPASI
+126 GMTDKEILAEFPASI

-161 DIIVKGCVRMVRG
+161 DVIVQSCVRLVRG
-174 KTLLLPWVFFLIAA
+174 KTLMLPWVFFLMAA
-188 ALTSLGTFSPAA
+188 ALTALGTFSPAA
-200 IALLAP
+200 VALLAP

-216 IHPVV
+216 IHPVL

-236 PLSVAGVLVHDIAL
+236 PLSVAGVLVHDIAQE
-250 KNDFPISQ
+250 NGFPVSQ
-258 GGLFIAS
+258 GALFIAS
-265 FALNLILS
+265 FAVNLILS
-273 VLTIVL
+273 VLTVVVL
-279 FALIGKLRDGSGQ
+279 ALLGKLRDGAGSHHADLLVPGS
-292 HVDIDTSSTGRP
+292 IRP
-304 HGQQILTLALIA
+304 RGQQVLTLMLIVV
-316 AMLVGTLGFHMPIGF
+316 MLVCTLGFHMPIGF

-337 LLLAFINIKEHKTF
+337 LILALINIKEHQTF

-415 LTAFIPLAGPL
+415 LTAFIPMAGPL
-426 LATSSL
+426 LATSTL

-453 STDGALVVANARDD
+453 STDGALVVANARED
-467 DRQRVYKQLMFYA
+467 DRQRVYRQLMIYA

-485 VAPALAWAL
+485 AAPLLAWAL